1 MQYPLSI
8 NDRRDFNSLRATELV
23 APTVFSDDFTTVSN
37 EFSRFIQAQFK
48 LNSSSIH
55 SRLTFFV
62 CVVIRKRDKN

>member
-37 EFSRFIQAQFK
+37 EFSRFIQA
-48 LNSSSIH
+48 
-55 SRLTFFV
+55 SRLTFVV